1 MLAFYH
7 CSQQQPQPYAYGRSL
22 QNREMAPPT
31 RRGPPNRGPKQTKF
45 SFKMLE
51 KYFSKQY
58 LLSLVFDPRQFYV
71 TAPLFLLLELF
82 INYLIIERVPC
93 KDFAIFLPAFLS
105 QKITE
110 IHNFVSDTEIDWKAY
125 MQEVEGVVNGTY
137 DYTQL
142 KGDTGPLVY
151 PAGFVYIF
159 MGLYY
164 ITDFGNNIKMAQYI
178 FAGLYMINL
187 LLVLRIYEKSRKV
200 ETEKK
205 Y

>member
-1 MLAFYH
+1 
-7 CSQQQPQPYAYGRSL
+7 
-22 QNREMAPPT
+22 MAPPT

-82 INYLIIERVPC
+82 INYLIIQRVPC
-93 KDFAIFLPAFLS
+93 MDFVILPAFCLNRFLKFAFS
-105 QKITE
+105 
-110 IHNFVSDTEIDWKAY
+110 FPDTEIDWKAY

-200 ETEKK
+200 NTKIQQK
-205 Y
+205 TLVLHPKIYFRSLLSSWCSSV